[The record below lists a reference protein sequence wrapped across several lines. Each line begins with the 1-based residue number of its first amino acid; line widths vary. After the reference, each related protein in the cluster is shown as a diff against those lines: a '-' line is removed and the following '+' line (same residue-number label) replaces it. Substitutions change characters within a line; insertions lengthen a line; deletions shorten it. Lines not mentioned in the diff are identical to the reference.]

1 MVKPPV
7 KAGRLLAPGESTVD
21 GQPLNTQSKL
31 HTWSMATS
39 GADLLEVPTIYR
51 AYVGLCKR
59 RHTQNMALYCTV
71 PPF

>member
-7 KAGRLLAPGESTVD
+7 KARRLSAPGESTVD

-51 AYVGLCKR
+51 AYVR
-59 RHTQNMALYCTV
+59 AM
-71 PPF
+71 